1 MPAIPQFW
9 VVVPAAGGGRRMG
22 MSVPKQYLSLCGRS
36 VIERALEP
44 FLARSECRGIVVA
57 IADDDRYWREL
68 VVAKEPRVRTVGG
81 GAERIDSVRAGVQA
95 LPARPD
101 DWVLVHDAARPCLS
115 GEDLVKLLETL
126 REDDV
131 GGLLAAPVV
140 DTLKREDA
148 DGRVQATVDRTGLWH
163 ALTPQM
169 FRYGILSRALQ
180 SAASGTDESQAVE
193 ALGLK
198 PRLVRGS
205 AENIKITMAEDLA
218 RAERILKAR
227 SES

>member
-1 MPAIPQFW
+1 
-9 VVVPAAGGGRRMG
+9 MG
-22 MSVPKQYLSLCGRS
+22 MSVPKQYLPVCGRA
-36 VIERALEP
+36 VIEHALQP

-57 IADDDRYWREL
+57 IASDDRHWREL
-68 VVAKEPRVRTVGG
+68 NVAKEARVRTVIGG
-81 GAERIDSVRAGVQA
+81 PERIDSVRAGVQA
-95 LPARPD
+95 LPAQAG

-115 GEDLVKLLETL
+115 DSDLATLLETL
-126 REDDV
+126 CDDDV

-148 DGRVQATVDRTGLWH
+148 NGRVQSTVDRVGLWR

-169 FRYGILSRALQ
+169 FRYDVLLRALQ
-180 SAASGTDESQAVE
+180 SAQVGTDESQAVE
-193 ALGLK
+193 TLGLR

-205 AENIKITMAEDLA
+205 TENIKITIAEDLA
-218 RAERILKAR
+218 RAERILRSR